1 MKRGAQFSGLRGGGG
16 VDQVNAD
23 KDREFYLKEL
33 ASEECQ
39 CGCEKNKGRTFCFG
53 CYRKLPREI
62 QSRLYSKLGHGYEE
76 ARELAAGF
84 LGD

>member
-1 MKRGAQFSGLRGGGG
+1 MGQGQLFSSSRGGGG

-23 KDREFYLKEL
+23 TDRNFYLKEL

-39 CGCEKNKGRTFCFG
+39 CGLDKNRGRTFCFG
-53 CYRKLPREI
+53 CYKKLPRDI
-62 QSRLYSKLGHGYEE
+62 QSRLYAKIGHGYEE
-76 ARELAAGF
+76 AREQAAKF